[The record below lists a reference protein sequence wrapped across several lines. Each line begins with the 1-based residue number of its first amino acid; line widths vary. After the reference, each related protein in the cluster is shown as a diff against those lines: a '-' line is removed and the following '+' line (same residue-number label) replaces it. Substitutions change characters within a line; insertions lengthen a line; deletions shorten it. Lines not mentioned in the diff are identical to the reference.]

1 MFHTL
6 IEQAEE
12 DEESKDFS
20 SVNMSFNMLAS
31 SQKNILTQSTRN
43 QLAAINSINKRSFIF
58 QEEDD

>member
-20 SVNMSFNMLAS
+20 SMNMSFNMLAS
-31 SQKNILTQSTRN
+31 SQKNILT
-43 QLAAINSINKRSFIF
+43 
-58 QEEDD
+58 

>member
-43 QLAAINSINKRSFIF
+43 HLAAINSINKRSFIF

>member
-20 SVNMSFNMLAS
+20 SMNMSFNMLAS